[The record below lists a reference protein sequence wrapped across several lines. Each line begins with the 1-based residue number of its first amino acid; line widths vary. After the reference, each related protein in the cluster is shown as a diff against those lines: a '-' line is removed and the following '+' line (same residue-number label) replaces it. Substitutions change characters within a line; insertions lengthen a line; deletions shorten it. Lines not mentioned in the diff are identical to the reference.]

1 MPPSGRRNLVSS
13 PRVAPSFL
21 NPIIRNEFLPYYI
34 QSIIKLITRLIITI
48 GVIMTYR
55 LQYLSI
61 PFSKSPIPGH
71 FCRFPRSFPHIVVI
85 PPNKSISSSPMDSI
99 PQHIVRD
106 RFVGCLLITGRISIM
121 LMIVCIPC
129 SGIHS
134 RIGQR
139 LTGERMIRPAGEWKS
154 VFHVLYEKILMRECS
169 DRCRM
174 YLLLGQ
180 IILSQPVR
188 LQRQ

>member
-61 PFSKSPIPGH
+61 PFSKYPIPGH

-106 RFVGCLLITGRISIM
+106 RFVGCLFFTELNNCL
-121 LMIVCIPC
+121 LMIVCIPY

-134 RIGQR
+134 RVGQR
-139 LTGERMIRPAGEWKS
+139 LTGERMIRHAGEWKS
-154 VFHVLYEKILMRECS
+154 RNWNSC
-169 DRCRM
+169 
-174 YLLLGQ
+174 
-180 IILSQPVR
+180 
-188 LQRQ
+188 

>member
-34 QSIIKLITRLIITI
+34 QSIIKLIIRLIITI

-61 PFSKSPIPGH
+61 PFSKTPIPGH

-121 LMIVCIPC
+121 LMIIYIPHY
-129 SGIHS
+129 SIHS
-134 RIGQR
+134 RVGQR
-139 LTGERMIRPAGEWKS
+139 LTGERMEESNWKAS
-154 VFHVLYEKILMRECS
+154 GIH
-169 DRCRM
+169 
-174 YLLLGQ
+174 
-180 IILSQPVR
+180 SQR
-188 LQRQ
+188 SQR